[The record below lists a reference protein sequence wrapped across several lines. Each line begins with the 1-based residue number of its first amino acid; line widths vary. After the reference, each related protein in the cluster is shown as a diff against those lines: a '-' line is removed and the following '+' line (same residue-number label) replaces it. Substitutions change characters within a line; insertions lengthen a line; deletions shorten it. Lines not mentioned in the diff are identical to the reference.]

1 MAYIG
6 KQPAAAALT
15 SSDITDGII
24 STAKIADDAVGNTKL
39 DLTAN
44 YAFTG
49 TITGVVNGDYTL
61 ETVTDY
67 TETDGYTTTSSAND
81 FTCSDQSLTFTT
93 SAQTNGA
100 DIICLHASLNG
111 YSDAA
116 GNGYGLYLVHS
127 TASDFSSGTATTLQS
142 GRYAEDLQA
151 GSYKNTTGFA
161 KLTSLT
167 ASTAYYVRLYAM
179 IQRPSSG
186 TISLNVD
193 AYATSGLVRHCVTM
207 QQFVKN

>member
-1 MAYIG
+1 MAFIG
-6 KQPAAAALT
+6 RKPAPVALT
-15 SSDITDGII
+15 SSDIADGII

-49 TITGVVNGDYTL
+49 AITGVVNGDYTL
-61 ETVTDY
+61 KTITDY
-67 TETDGYTTTSSAND
+67 KETDAYTTTAASSQ

-100 DIICLHASLNG
+100 DIICLHASLNAH
-111 YSDAA
+111 SD
-116 GNGYGLYLVHS
+116 GDSNGYGLYLVHS
-127 TASDFSSGTATTLQS
+127 TTSDFSSGTATTLQG
-142 GRYAEDLQA
+142 GRYCEDLQSV
-151 GSYKNTTGFA
+151 SYKNTTGFA

-186 TISLNVD
+186 TITLNQD
-193 AYATSGLVRHCVTM
+193 AYATSAQVRHCVTM